1 MPAEHFAERAADQ
14 RRQER
19 ADIDAD
25 IEDGEGA
32 VAPRIAGRVEPA
44 DLGGDI
50 RLEGAVA
57 EDQRAECKQEQLL
70 DRHQEMA
77 DRHEDRAE
85 YYGAALSQDAIGEE
99 TAENR
104 RQIDERR
111 VEPVDLRR
119 QGLQIERTEYRFE
132 RALDAREA
140 EHVPGLLGREQ
151 MLRHV
156 ENEQRAH
163 PVVGEALPHLGG
175 EQEGE
180 APRVAEK
187 VRLGGARSL
196 KGELRNANVFSQ
208 DGRLRHSQ
216 CRQT

>member
-1 MPAEHFAERAADQ
+1 M
-14 RRQER
+14 
-19 ADIDAD
+19 
-25 IEDGEGA
+25 
-32 VAPRIAGRVEPA
+32 RIAPS
-44 DLGGDI
+44 D
-50 RLEGAVA
+50 
-57 EDQRAECKQEQLL
+57 
-70 DRHQEMA
+70 
-77 DRHEDRAE
+77 
-85 YYGAALSQDAIGEE
+85 YGPALSQDAIGEE

-132 RALDAREA
+132 RTLDTREA
-140 EHVPGLLGREQ
+140 EHVTGMLGREQ
-151 MLRHV
+151 MLRHI

-175 EQEGE
+175 EQEGK
-180 APRVAEK
+180 APRVTEQD
-187 VRLGGARSL
+187 RLGARSL
-196 KGELRNANVFSQ
+196 KGALPSANVFSQ